1 MLSILSQNAYFT
13 QSFYIIHH
21 KTYTGYINYEKIEVL
36 GEYEMSNLNEA
47 EDYKLLSFETNVKL
61 PEETNE
67 NDIIKFNETKV
78 AEQTATNSKNG
89 VYHYFKRAFDITVA
103 SIGLVVLSPLL
114 LATSI
119 AIKIDS
125 KGPAI
130 YKQKRIGKD
139 GKEFE
144 IYKFRSMAADNDASD
159 LSTPDKH
166 TKVGD
171 FIRKTSIDELP
182 QLVNILKGDMAIIGP
197 RPWTPVYY
205 QDMTEE
211 QKHRYDVLPG
221 ITGLAQASGRNCT
234 SVIDRIN
241 YDLEYVENYNLKSD
255 IDIIF
260 KTLKVI
266 VCKQDGADGGK
277 GTVQADLDLLR
288 NQHIQN
294 VNEDVV
300 NKYTEV

>member
-1 MLSILSQNAYFT
+1 
-13 QSFYIIHH
+13 
-21 KTYTGYINYEKIEVL
+21 
-36 GEYEMSNLNEA
+36 MSNLNEA
-47 EDYKLLSFETNVKL
+47 EDYKILSFETDAKI
-61 PEETNE
+61 PEVTNE
-67 NDIIKFNETKV
+67 SDIIKFNENNNIMTKPKV
-78 AEQTATNSKNG
+78 SA
-89 VYHYFKRAFDITVA
+89 YHYFKRALDIAISSVA
-103 SIGLVVLSPLL
+103 LVVLSPVF

-119 AIKIDS
+119 AIKLDS
-125 KGPAI
+125 KGPVI
-130 YKQKRIGKD
+130 YKQQRIGKD
-139 GKEFE
+139 GKIFE

-234 SVIDRIN
+234 NVIDRIN

-255 IDIIF
+255 IDIVF
-260 KTLKVI
+260 KTLKVL
-266 VCKQDGADGGK
+266 VCKEDGADGGK
-277 GTVQADLDLLR
+277 DTVQNDLALLR
-288 NQHIQN
+288 NQHLNLDNN
-294 VNEDVV
+294 VSLE
-300 NKYTEV
+300 NKTTNTYTEV